1 MTSEKETDVD
11 FERIARELIVAL
23 RGRQST
29 TRLSQ
34 RLGFRYDQVS
44 RWEKGD
50 KVFFWKDFCKLCET
64 LKVPLRKQLQF
75 NYIYSHENFHDGS
88 ELMNA
93 LKGDK
98 SISDFAKNLSRKRL
112 VVSRWL
118 SGETELPLAEFLHAL
133 YIVHNNADE
142 LLDGIVSIGQLPY
155 AASLLEARLKER
167 RLIVKYPWISVL
179 VGALNLEDCPPHPD
193 TAGFIN
199 ARFGIKVSTVKKVLS
214 DLQSLGILELDSE
227 GFFKHKRTF
236 RVGPLKSD
244 SRIIKKYWLRL
255 AQKSLEQPEE
265 MSGFFLLAVSDQG
278 WAKVVQ
284 RYRQFFTELVEIV
297 NDPASGPPLKH
308 FRVVNVQ
315 LLDLLKL
322 GTELEADGR

>member
-1 MTSEKETDVD
+1 MTFEKEPVID
-11 FERIARELIVAL
+11 FERIARELIVGI

-34 RLGFRYDQVS
+34 RLGFRYNQVS
-44 RWEKGD
+44 RWENGD
-50 KVFFWKDFCKLCET
+50 KTFLWKEFCKLSKT
-64 LKVPLRKQLQF
+64 LNLPLQNVLQA
-75 NYIYSHENFHDGS
+75 NYIYSHKNFSDGS
-88 ELMNA
+88 ALMA
-93 LKGDK
+93 DLKGDK
-98 SISDFAKNLSRKRL
+98 SISDFAKLLSRKRL

-118 SGETELPLAEFLHAL
+118 SATTELPLSELLRALH
-133 YIVHNNADE
+133 IVHNNADE
-142 LLDGIVSIGQLPY
+142 FLDGIVPIGKLPY

-167 RLIVKYPWISVL
+167 RLIVEYPWISVL
-179 VGALNLEDCPPHPD
+179 IGALALEDCPPHPD

-199 ARFGIKVSTVKKVLS
+199 GRFGIKVSTVKTVLA
-214 DLQSLGILELDSE
+214 DLQSVGILELDSE
-227 GFFKHKRTF
+227 GFFQHKRPF

-244 SRIIKKYWLRL
+244 SREIKKYWLRL

-265 MSGFFLLAVSDQG
+265 MSGFFLLAVSDAG

-315 LLDLLKL
+315 LLDLLNL
-322 GTELEADGR
+322 GPELDRT